1 MWGGEGEIHK
11 PVELDMSKLYTVLEK
26 RVLIW
31 PLNSNYLEST
41 IFTDIKV
48 RAASRWISWFS
59 FNIYREHFNI
69 LLVREKILTTTWIMI
84 ILRSYNIGQQ
94 RTKVKLAFHQ
104 IAPPP
109 SFISKNWRKKFYAE
123 IFISLSIFNLLNFK
137 FEK

>member
-31 PLNSNYLEST
+31 PLNSNYLESA

-48 RAASRWISWFS
+48 HAASRWISWFS
-59 FNIYREHFNI
+59 FNIYMEHFNI
-69 LLVREKILTTTWIMI
+69 LLVWEKILTTTWIMI

-94 RTKVKLAFHQ
+94 RTKVKLASHQ
-104 IAPPP
+104 TDPPP
-109 SFISKNWRKKFYAE
+109 LLLAKTEEKSSTHRF
-123 IFISLSIFNLLNFK
+123 LSPYQFLIC
-137 FEK
+137 

>member
-31 PLNSNYLEST
+31 PLNSNYLESA
-41 IFTDIKV
+41 IFNDIKV
-48 RAASRWISWFS
+48 HAASRWISWFS
-59 FNIYREHFNI
+59 FNIYMEHFNI

-94 RTKVKLAFHQ
+94 RTKVKLASHQ
-104 IAPPP
+104 IDPPP
-109 SFISKNWRKKFYAE
+109 LLLAKTEEKNSTQRFLFPYQFL
-123 IFISLSIFNLLNFK
+123 IC
-137 FEK
+137 